1 MNPNG
6 RNHKY
11 EKTELLRKLEQ
22 YSEEYPNIKITYAG
36 LEKATDIKAH
46 IWRDNVKNEINDFNE
61 SLEIKEQP
69 KDEDFGLPSVQSM
82 MEHYDNPKKIEEF
95 LSLQQDIINVL
106 KQYRNAGN
114 TIGELKKEYQD
125 KINALEAKIKELN
138 KMLANQQDIINW
150 MIIDSRSKK
159 KRKEQGIKDNVIEL
173 NIDNLQAFGYMED
186 ELFKK

>member
-11 EKTELLRKLEQ
+11 EKAELLCKLEQ

-82 MEHYDNPKKIEEF
+82 MEHYDNPKKIKEF
-95 LSLQQDIINVL
+95 LQIQQNIIINL
-106 KQYRNAGN
+106 KQYRNADD
-114 TIGELKKEYQD
+114 TIGEIKKECQD

-150 MIIDSRSKK
+150 MIIDSKSKK
-159 KRKEQGIKDNVIEL
+159 KRNDQGIKNNIIVISTL
-173 NIDNLQAFGYMED
+173 VFGKF
-186 ELFKK
+186 L